1 MVISIKH
8 KLTVLFII
16 LCSFF
21 GNAQINTEQVMNIG
35 RNALYF
41 EDYILS
47 IQYFNQ
53 VIKVKPYLAEPYF
66 FRAMAKLYLEDYRGA
81 EEDCNLA
88 IERNPFITDAYQIRG
103 IARQTLKKY
112 KEAISDYA
120 KGLELMPEHK
130 VFLMNKAVAE
140 ETIKDYDASEKTY
153 RRLISIYP
161 NYENAYLG
169 RSQLFLS
176 KGDTLKALEDVNK
189 SISLGK
195 NNANAYVMRADI
207 NMKHSKDFKSALA
220 DMDQAIKLEPHFA
233 GYFVNRAY
241 LKYNLDDYFG
251 AMSDFDYAI
260 GLDPSNVTAH
270 FNRGL
275 LLAEVKD
282 NNKAIDDFSFV
293 IKNDPDNLFAHYNR
307 AILYSK
313 TGQHRKA
320 ILDYDAVLAQ
330 YPSLGSILYERSES
344 KRAIGDIAG
353 GERDYNKARALMKD
367 KKSYEK
373 YKVSDDDAAS
383 ADTDTSSTG
392 EGKPESEESVIN
404 KFKNLL
410 TIENDNRVKPQYD
423 SKTRGRIQ
431 DTNVSIDPEPLYFL
445 SYYDK
450 KRDLKDNTNYTNE
463 LDEVNSTHILPYVLL
478 ITNADTRLM
487 SDQINR
493 HFTSIDY
500 YTGLL
505 SGNSKPRSIDY
516 FARAIEYMMV
526 KNPTA
531 AIADLTKA
539 IAISPNFTLAYMVR
553 ANAVYMLIEADQAAS
568 SFDDS
573 TPSKDM
579 QSTAMLKER
588 VNSQRYSEILEDL
601 DKLIELSPKMVYGLF
616 NKGNIYLMMQDNT
629 AALSCFNK
637 AIEIKPDFGE
647 AYYNRGLVY
656 LRLGNKEKGVADL
669 SKAGE
674 LGILPSYNVLKRM
687 TN

>member
-8 KLTVLFII
+8 KLIVLLAV
-16 LCSFF
+16 LCPFF
-21 GNAQINTEQVMNIG
+21 GSAQINTEQVMNIG

-112 KEAISDYA
+112 KEAISDYT

-153 RRLISIYP
+153 QRLISLYP

-169 RSQLFLS
+169 RSQLYLS
-176 KGDTLKALEDVNK
+176 KGDTLKAMEDVNK
-189 SISLGK
+189 SISLDK
-195 NNANAYVMRADI
+195 NNANAYVMRAEI
-207 NMKHSKDFKSALA
+207 NMKYNKDFKSALA
-220 DMDQAIKLEPHFA
+220 DMDEAIKLEPHFA
-233 GYFVNRAY
+233 GYFINRAY

-293 IKNDPDNLFAHYNR
+293 IKNDPGNIFAHYNR
-307 AILYSK
+307 AVLYSK

-320 ILDYDAVLAQ
+320 IIDYDAVLAE
-330 YPSLGSILYERSES
+330 YPEFGSILYERSES
-344 KRAIGDIAG
+344 KRAIGDMAG
-353 GERDYNKARALMKD
+353 GERDYNKALALMKD
-367 KKSYEK
+367 KKNYER
-373 YKVSDDDAAS
+373 YKVPDDTVAANSDVTPAG
-383 ADTDTSSTG
+383 G
-392 EGKPESEESVIN
+392 EKPESEEAVIN

-450 KRDLKDNTNYTNE
+450 KRELKDNTNYTKE
-463 LDEVNSTHILPYVLL
+463 LDEINSTHLLPYVLL
-478 ITNADTRLM
+478 ITNAETRLM
-487 SDQINR
+487 PDQIDR
-493 HFTSIDY
+493 HFTSIEY

-505 SGNSKPRSIDY
+505 SGNDKPRSIDY
-516 FARAIEYMMV
+516 FARAIEYMLV

-531 AIADLTKA
+531 AIADLSKA
-539 IAISPNFTLAYMVR
+539 IEISPGFTLAYMAR
-553 ANAVYMLIEADQAAS
+553 ANAAYMLIEADMATS

-573 TPSKDM
+573 TPTDDM
-579 QSTAMLKER
+579 KSSAMLKER
-588 VNSQRYSEILEDL
+588 VNYQRYSEIIKDL
-601 DKLIELSPKMVYGLF
+601 DKLLELSPKMVYALF

-629 AALSCFNK
+629 SALSCYNK
-637 AIEIKPDFGE
+637 AIEIKPDFAE

-687 TN
+687 SR

>member
-8 KLTVLFII
+8 KITVLFVI
-16 LCSFF
+16 LCFF
-21 GNAQINTEQVMNIG
+21 SGRAQINTDQVMNIG

-112 KEAISDYA
+112 KEAIGDYD
-120 KGLELMPEHK
+120 KGLELMPQHK
-130 VFLMNKAVAE
+130 VFLINKAVAE

-153 RRLISIYP
+153 RQLIKLYP

-169 RSQLFLS
+169 RSQLYLS

-189 SISLGK
+189 SITLGK

-207 NMKHSKDFKSALA
+207 NMKHNKDFKSALA
-220 DMDQAIKLEPHFA
+220 DMDEAIKLEPHFA

-282 NNKAIDDFSFV
+282 NDKAISDFSFV
-293 IKNDPDNLFAHYNR
+293 IKNDPGNLFAHYNR

-320 ILDYDAVLAQ
+320 IGDYDAVLAQ
-330 YPSLGSILYERSES
+330 YPELGSILYERSES
-344 KRAIGDIAG
+344 KRAIGDMAG

-373 YKVSDDDAAS
+373 YKVSDDDPGAGNTDIAS
-383 ADTDTSSTG
+383 AG
-392 EGKPESEESVIN
+392 EEKPESEESVIN
-404 KFKNLL
+404 KFTNLL
-410 TIENDNRVKPQYD
+410 TIENDNRVKPEYD
-423 SKTRGRIQ
+423 SKSRGRIQ

-450 KRDLKDNTNYTNE
+450 KRELKDNTNYTKE
-463 LDEVNSTHILPYVLL
+463 LDEINSTHILPYVLL

-487 SDQINR
+487 SDQIDR
-493 HFTSIDY
+493 HFASIDY

-539 IAISPNFTLAYMVR
+539 IAISPNFTLAYMAR
-553 ANAVYMLIEADQAAS
+553 ANAIYMLIEADQATS

-588 VNSQRYSEILEDL
+588 VNSQRYSEIQEDL
-601 DKLIELSPKMVYGLF
+601 DKLIELSPKMVYGIF

-629 AALSCFNK
+629 SALSCFNK

-656 LRLGNKEKGVADL
+656 LRLGNKEKGVSDL